1 MLSSLGVIGED
12 LAKPYVRK
20 AVQWLQDTQNEDG
33 GWGES
38 CNSYDDRALSGHGI
52 STASQTAWALLGLMA
67 AGAVGSPQVQRGID
81 YLVRTQNA
89 DGEWDEE
96 EYTGTGFPRVF
107 YLRYH
112 GYCRYFPVWAL
123 ATYQRA
129 RKGLPSRQVEVISE
143 GPIDLGPIPV
153 LAASAA

>member
-1 MLSSLGVIGED
+1 
-12 LAKPYVRK
+12 
-20 AVQWLQDTQNEDG
+20 QDTQHEDG

-38 CNSYDDRALSGHGI
+38 CNTYDDRALAGHGV

-67 AGAVGSPQVQRGID
+67 VGETSSPPVQRGVD
-81 YLVRTQNA
+81 FLVRNQNEA
-89 DGEWDEE
+89 GEWDEE

-112 GYCRYFPVWAL
+112 GYSRYFPVWAL
-123 ATYQRA
+123 ATYARA
-129 RKGLPSRQVEVISE
+129 RAGLPTRQLEVIDS

-153 LAASAA
+153 LAPLAAAV